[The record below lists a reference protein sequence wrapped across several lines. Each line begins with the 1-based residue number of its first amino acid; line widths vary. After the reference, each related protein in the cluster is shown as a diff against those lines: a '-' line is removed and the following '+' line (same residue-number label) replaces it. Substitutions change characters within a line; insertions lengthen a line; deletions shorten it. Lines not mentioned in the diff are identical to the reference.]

1 MNRRRFL
8 QSAAALAVAHSAL
21 ESYAGPAGPQAGMP
35 APRGNAIALRPLGK
49 TGEKI
54 SMIGLGGYDLGMV
67 REEKQALRM
76 MDRAL
81 DVGATFFDNAWSYHD
96 GLSEERMGNA
106 LAASGKRQKV
116 FLMTKSAAR
125 DAATAQKQLEDS
137 LRRLQTDVID
147 LWQFHSLTNFKE
159 VDTIFGPGGAME
171 VAQKAKREGKI
182 RYIGFTG
189 HTAPEVHLDMLGRYD
204 WDAVM
209 MPINVADAHWHSFQ
223 NQVLPRALEKKC
235 GILAFKPLS
244 RGRALTRAYTV
255 SEALR
260 YVWSLPVSVLISGMD
275 RPEFLETNL
284 DLAMKF
290 EPMSKAEK
298 DALLARVKPLAGPE
312 IEYYK
317 KQVTRES
324 PA

>member
-8 QSAAALAVAHSAL
+8 QSAAALAAAHSAL
-21 ESYAGPAGPQAGMP
+21 ESYSAPPANGS
-35 APRGNAIALRPLGK
+35 IVLRPLGK
-49 TGEKI
+49 TGQKI
-54 SMIGLGGYDLGMV
+54 SMIGLGGYDLGMA

-81 DVGATFFDNAWSYHD
+81 DLGATFFDNAWAYHD
-96 GLSEERMGNA
+96 GVSEERMGKA
-106 LAASGKRQKV
+106 LATPSKRQKA
-116 FLMTKSAAR
+116 FLMTKAPGR

-137 LRRLQTDVID
+137 LRRMRTDVID
-147 LWQFHSLTNFKE
+147 LWQFHNLIDFKE

-171 VAQKAKREGKI
+171 VAQKAKKDGKI

-189 HTAPEVHLDMLGRYD
+189 HTAPEVHLAMLDRYD
-204 WDAVM
+204 WDTVM
-209 MPINVADAHWHSFQ
+209 MPINPADAHWHSFQ

-235 GILAFKPLS
+235 GILAFKTLS

-255 SEALR
+255 AESLR

-275 RPEFLETNL
+275 RMEFLETNL
-284 DLAMKF
+284 ELAMKF
-290 EPMSKAEK
+290 EPMSKSEK
-298 DALLARVKPLAGPE
+298 EALLARIKPLAGPE

-317 KQVTRES
+317 KKVER